1 MRILPE
7 NSCTL
12 RAKLDEI
19 IAAARS
25 YNNDDHGY
33 SDDILISCKRAVD
46 AAVAAIDSSF
56 DESIESSSLL
66 PILFAVAYA
75 ERNFE
80 PRFGDDGYGGAT
92 FGSIIAELLKLQAE
106 LGEATTVTKDQ
117 LMRICWSDKGVP
129 IAQKP
134 VDYLKIADDN
144 IEAIQRICRQYGF
157 EKVLVSWHFADQ
169 EERIIPFD
177 KEWTWT
183 KLVFQVSGIPADVAA
198 SEESCRQSIAR
209 LLGIP
214 VKVIADPKLAQLP
227 NRLEA
232 AFLSQANA
240 SNLIPSLTR
249 IMYESLDD
257 VLSNWSLKP
266 LTIKLTKLSEDSAMT
281 DSDRKAIKSL
291 ILEIENLEDL
301 H

>member
-7 NSCTL
+7 NSYTL
-12 RAKLDEI
+12 RAKLDKI

-25 YNNDDHGY
+25 YNSDEHGY
-33 SDDILISCKRAVD
+33 SSSVLTSCERAVD
-46 AAVAAIDSSF
+46 ATVTAIDSSL
-56 DESIESSSLL
+56 DESVERCSLL

-92 FGSIIAELLKLQAE
+92 FGTIIAELLKLQAE
-106 LGEATTVTKDQ
+106 LGEPATVTKDQ
-117 LMRICWSDKGVP
+117 LMRICWSDNGVP

-144 IEAIQRICRQYGF
+144 KVAIERICRQYGF

-198 SEESCRQSIAR
+198 SEETCRQSIAR

-214 VKVIADPKLAQLP
+214 IKVIANPKLALLP
-227 NRLEA
+227 SRLETV
-232 AFLSQANA
+232 FQSQANT
-240 SNLIPSLTR
+240 SEIMPSLKQ
-249 IMYESLDD
+249 IMYENLDA
-257 VLSNWSLKP
+257 VLTNWSLKP
-266 LTIKLTKLSEDSAMT
+266 LTAKLTKLSEDAAMT
-281 DSDRKAIKSL
+281 DSDRTKIKSL
-291 ILEIENLEDL
+291 MMEIENLEDL